1 MEIEM
6 RRHDFK
12 IGDMVRTKKT
22 DNIIKTCQLFEP
34 RLAKC
39 KECGIFK
46 QMPMEIVKMNN
57 DNAYD
62 DIVVKVKFKPNCDL
76 AVRSLSGFNTF
87 SWKSE
92 AVERAYKWIKM
103 K

>member
-1 MEIEM
+1 M

-12 IGDMVRTKKT
+12 VGDMVRTKKT
-22 DNIIKTCQLFEP
+22 DDIIKTCQLFKP

-46 QMPMEIVKMNN
+46 QKPMEIVEIGNN
-57 DNAYD
+57 DAYD
-62 DIVVKVKFKPNCDL
+62 NIMVKVNFKPNCY
-76 AVRSLSGFNTF
+76 LSGSDTF
-87 SWKSE
+87 HWSSD